1 MTEKEWLD
9 ERGGRNIEQLIALEL
24 THRIDSIVV
33 AIEDALMA
41 KSEVTEAEQVV
52 LTVEAMEREVNNG
65 GFEQFFLNSSNQ
77 YAPVLVS
84 ALKQIGAAKTADIAN
99 RACKVLGAA
108 PGWPSERYEASA
120 SKADESTRAELN
132 ACDNAYFA
140 SGEAIADMLF
150 AFIKANKGNIYLTTD
165 SA

>member
-1 MTEKEWLD
+1 MLGRIEGDRMTEKEWLD

-77 YAPVLVS
+77 SARRKPLISRTAPVKSWGRRLVGPPNGTRRRR
-84 ALKQIGAAKTADIAN
+84 LRRMNQP
-99 RACKVLGAA
+99 A
-108 PGWPSERYEASA
+108 PS
-120 SKADESTRAELN
+120 
-132 ACDNAYFA
+132 
-140 SGEAIADMLF
+140 
-150 AFIKANKGNIYLTTD
+150 
-165 SA
+165 